1 MGQIINSILDTD
13 LYSFSIQ
20 YLYLQKFP
28 RAKGT
33 FKFKD
38 RSNTVYPEG
47 FAEKVMSEVRK
58 MDNLQLQDDEAEWM
72 ENKLYYFP
80 KWYITTFLKGY
91 RFNSKEVSLWQDEEG
106 HLHGEIKGYLWRT
119 LFWEEP
125 ILAIVSELYHKE
137 IGEVADLQEVA
148 EITRRKFEKFQLHG
162 ITFSDFGTRRRFSF
176 AVQETVVKVFDD
188 LSKLY
193 ARGTSKDR
201 ICFKGT
207 SNTYLA
213 FKYDLTPIGTMAHQ
227 IVSAIGALFGYKEA
241 NYLAME
247 NWFDVYNADLGI
259 FLYDT
264 YGWDAFEK
272 NFAKK
277 HALLY
282 DGLRVDSGD
291 NIDQLEKI
299 IAKYI
304 SLGIGP
310 STKSVVF
317 SNALTT
323 DDAVQIHL
331 KVRGRI
337 KDSYGIG
344 THFTCDI
351 PGVKPLNI
359 VIKLDEVSITEKTE
373 TKKAVKL
380 SNDFGK
386 YTGDADEVQIA
397 LLTLGIKNKK

>member
-207 SNTYLA
+207 SNTY
-213 FKYDLTPIGTMAHQ
+213 
-227 IVSAIGALFGYKEA
+227 
-241 NYLAME
+241 
-247 NWFDVYNADLGI
+247 
-259 FLYDT
+259 
-264 YGWDAFEK
+264 
-272 NFAKK
+272 
-277 HALLY
+277 
-282 DGLRVDSGD
+282 
-291 NIDQLEKI
+291 
-299 IAKYI
+299 
-304 SLGIGP
+304 
-310 STKSVVF
+310 
-317 SNALTT
+317 
-323 DDAVQIHL
+323 
-331 KVRGRI
+331 
-337 KDSYGIG
+337 
-344 THFTCDI
+344 
-351 PGVKPLNI
+351 
-359 VIKLDEVSITEKTE
+359 
-373 TKKAVKL
+373 
-380 SNDFGK
+380 
-386 YTGDADEVQIA
+386 
-397 LLTLGIKNKK
+397 